1 MEYGVPTSIA
11 AAFSLAEV
19 SCVEARATEDKGV
32 GLFVAASEVPSGTT
46 LVSSRLSSCIL
57 ASDLRGELHEHLAPD
72 DTYGRT
78 LAALIQLAAAHES
91 GQATDLRAAYFL
103 EAAPLAAMAMLL
115 AWPTDC
121 DAARHIVNSVAWVR
135 SRMLRA
141 SMEREHRALAAAID
155 ATVTFDRY
163 LWAQLVML
171 SRAHAPCA
179 SRAGHALVPLVD
191 LGNHRSTGA
200 NAKYVVTESTVSL
213 VAVHTLSQGDEV
225 TVSYD
230 PDADYADL
238 FERYG
243 FFDESSVLHTAEI
256 VVPTESLACKEG
268 DVPGAEMVSAIMAYG
283 CDSSQQMGWWWI
295 PDERLDA
302 CPLLAALRV
311 SLTQESE
318 RVTWTTKAGRDEWMA
333 SGTPIQ
339 AEAEARV
346 RFAALISEHLDG
358 YSSSSLAEDMVA
370 LAAVRQNMPRPW
382 GVDTVRE
389 DLALRFAIF
398 ERGLLLKALDEL
410 AQLPAVPS
418 TVPPMV
424 VPELQAPQP
433 PPSPPPPPQT
443 TLTTDALPPATTPP
457 PQVLAYAYYINMD
470 SMPHRR
476 RRMDAMLSRHSLSP
490 RRVQAITP
498 RDSTFGANA
507 ERLARCAVAPADGH
521 ATRVAP
527 PLLANMLSHVA
538 VWRMVAER
546 ADDEPLALVLEDDVM
561 LLRAWRSELN
571 RILRMLP
578 ADWDVFMLD
587 SLPVRSEWYY
597 SFDCA
602 TAPPLPVLAEPP
614 TLYLDA
620 YVLTPAAARW
630 LLERHVLYPG
640 APGEDLMVDLQRQ
653 RGRVWHTHPKKLAIQ
668 TWHESGISG
677 PGFARTM
684 GQVYSEYFTR
694 IPKSLYDDD
703 EEEGDGSCDSEALG
717 SAMVGAGPEQ
727 EVVVVEEEELPLILT
742 TTSPNYEPCY
752 KLFHSSLVEAGYPSS
767 RLRVQLLELKPP
779 FGVGTPSWHEAIGR
793 SLDFVFRHMVGN
805 EHRPAGGSSGS
816 VDEDVGVN
824 GACGVNGTADRFV
837 IKSDADIQFFA
848 PCTAAIRRWCVRMR
862 SEGLDLMLM
871 READREAVNGGIY
884 LIRCS
889 ARMRRFYAELIR
901 RSQTNPG
908 ALHDQEHLNAMLGLD
923 GSCHIGPW
931 DPEVRFTILPD
942 EDYIWAQNLRSKDL
956 RRVSFHHAVAEM
968 GVPAK
973 VGQLARVRAAVQ
985 LAARD
990 GRLALALSALCQG
1003 IRVPGGPRAASSTY
1017 GVGGGVASAPLPL
1030 PSPRLLLRPY
1040 TEADV
1045 RTVVGWQ
1052 SAEPE
1057 LPRLLGLDE
1066 PDDLEDEIE
1075 YVRHLAEGGEPTVLS
1090 LAVVLHPAATEGP
1103 GSEGH
1108 GSDGEG
1114 EVLCG
1119 TVSARFAL
1127 HGAYVQQLDDGA
1139 EGAAEAAAALASSLA
1154 EGSSPPPP
1162 LDMEIEI
1169 EIERLHRRQ
1178 QLGSAALAALL
1189 DATAA
1194 ALPEVRCAIVRVPEA
1209 NGGARRFFEA
1219 VGFGD
1224 SRENAVLAQV
1234 ELRREIGTRAAQS
1247 GCGSSWCVTTPIA
1260 DALPAYYINVD
1271 AKRDRRDQMET
1282 MLRVRGLVAQRVSAC
1297 TLADAGV
1304 RRAAQEWDGK
1314 ASGWHANA
1322 ASHAAVW
1329 RLIAA
1334 ADAGAKHSGT
1344 VGRSSGVRSGLYLV
1358 LEDDVMLHCD
1368 WRRMLEETLTA
1379 ATTTTA
1385 ATTAAATTTVA
1396 ATTTATTTAAATTE
1410 SETASV
1416 DCVMFDGLFMTGEL
1430 SAEYGW
1436 LGPPN
1441 EGPHR
1446 ALGVIFS
1453 SAYAITPEAAR
1464 WLIERRAARPGSNAE
1479 SYLLELQEERKAS
1492 WTHLPRLAI
1501 QRWDESASSVS
1512 ELSPRRMRAWFE
1524 TNYFPRWPRALYE
1537 V

>member
-1 MEYGVPTSIA
+1 MEYGVPPSVA

-19 SCVEARATEDKGV
+19 SCVEARATEKYGV

-72 DTYGRT
+72 DMYGRT
-78 LAALIQLAAAHES
+78 LAALIQLATAHES

-103 EAAPLAAMAMLL
+103 EAAPLSAMTMLQ

-121 DAARHIVNSVAWVR
+121 DAARRIVNSVAWVR

-141 SMEREHRALAAAID
+141 SMEREHRALAAID
-155 ATVTFDRY
+155 ASVTFERY

-200 NAKYVVTESTVSL
+200 NAKYVVTESSVSL

-268 DVPGAEMVSAIMAYG
+268 DVTGAEMVSAIMAYG

-318 RVTWTTKAGRDEWMA
+318 RGTWTTKAGREEWMV

-339 AEAEARV
+339 AEAEARA
-346 RFAALISEHLDG
+346 RLAALIREHLDS
-358 YSSSSLAEDMVA
+358 YSRSSLAEDTVA
-370 LAAVRQNMPRPW
+370 LAAVRQNVPRPW
-382 GVDTVRE
+382 GMDTVRE
-389 DLALRFAIF
+389 ELALRFAIF
-398 ERGLLLKALDEL
+398 ERGLLLKALDVL
-410 AQLPAVPS
+410 AHLPAGPS
-418 TVPPMV
+418 IVPPAMV

-433 PPSPPPPPQT
+433 PPSPLPPPQT
-443 TLTTDALPPATTPP
+443 APAIDALPPAITPP
-457 PQVLAYAYYINMD
+457 PQELAFAYYINMD
-470 SMPHRR
+470 CMPHRR
-476 RRMDAMLSRHSLSP
+476 RRMDSMLSRHSLSP

-507 ERLARCAVAPADGH
+507 ERRARCAVAPADGH

-703 EEEGDGSCDSEALG
+703 DEEGGGSCDGEGLG
-717 SAMVGAGPEQ
+717 GLGGSLVGAGPEE
-727 EVVVVEEEELPLILT
+727 EVVVVEEEEELPLILT

-793 SLDFVFRHMVGN
+793 SLDFVFRHMGGS
-805 EHRPAGGSSGS
+805 ERHPAGGSSGS
-816 VDEDVGVN
+816 MDEDVGVN
-824 GACGVNGTADRFV
+824 GTFEVDGTADRFV

-931 DPEVRFTILPD
+931 DPEVRFKILPD

-985 LAARD
+985 LAARE

-1003 IRVPGGPRAASSTY
+1003 IRVPGGPRAASSTH
-1017 GVGGGVASAPLPL
+1017 GVGGGVASASLPL
-1030 PSPRLLLRPY
+1030 PSPPWLLLRPY

-1066 PDDLEDEIE
+1066 PDDLEDEIA

-1090 LAVVLHPAATEGP
+1090 LAVVLTTALPPAATESSSSG
-1103 GSEGH
+1103 GH
-1108 GSDGEG
+1108 GSDGGG

-1119 TVSARFAL
+1119 TIIARFAL
-1127 HGAYVQQLDDGA
+1127 HGAYGQQLDDGA

-1162 LDMEIEI
+1162 LEIEIEI
-1169 EIERLHRRQ
+1169 EIERLHRR
-1178 QLGSAALAALL
+1178 
-1189 DATAA
+1189 
-1194 ALPEVRCAIVRVPEA
+1194 
-1209 NGGARRFFEA
+1209 
-1219 VGFGD
+1219 
-1224 SRENAVLAQV
+1224 
-1234 ELRREIGTRAAQS
+1234 
-1247 GCGSSWCVTTPIA
+1247 
-1260 DALPAYYINVD
+1260 
-1271 AKRDRRDQMET
+1271 
-1282 MLRVRGLVAQRVSAC
+1282 
-1297 TLADAGV
+1297 
-1304 RRAAQEWDGK
+1304 
-1314 ASGWHANA
+1314 
-1322 ASHAAVW
+1322 
-1329 RLIAA
+1329 
-1334 ADAGAKHSGT
+1334 
-1344 VGRSSGVRSGLYLV
+1344 
-1358 LEDDVMLHCD
+1358 
-1368 WRRMLEETLTA
+1368 
-1379 ATTTTA
+1379 
-1385 ATTAAATTTVA
+1385 
-1396 ATTTATTTAAATTE
+1396 
-1410 SETASV
+1410 
-1416 DCVMFDGLFMTGEL
+1416 
-1430 SAEYGW
+1430 
-1436 LGPPN
+1436 
-1441 EGPHR
+1441 
-1446 ALGVIFS
+1446 
-1453 SAYAITPEAAR
+1453 
-1464 WLIERRAARPGSNAE
+1464 
-1479 SYLLELQEERKAS
+1479 
-1492 WTHLPRLAI
+1492 
-1501 QRWDESASSVS
+1501 
-1512 ELSPRRMRAWFE
+1512 
-1524 TNYFPRWPRALYE
+1524 
-1537 V
+1537 